1 MSRFVKKISR
11 QSGLAPGTLVHIGDE
26 RSAKVR
32 ITYFDYNESKC
43 EEREIKNV
51 EECFPLKHTSTVSWI
66 NIDGVHDLDIVEKI
80 GRNFDIHPLVLED
93 VVNTGQRPKYEDF
106 EEYLY
111 IVLKMIYYNGKD
123 KDIKIEQVSLLLG
136 KNYVISFQEQEGDVF
151 EKIRDRIRTGKGR
164 IRKEGADFLAYAIL
178 DAIIDG
184 YFSILEKMGEDIE
197 IMEEKLIKEP
207 NPRIL
212 RKIHSLK
219 RDMIFLRRSI
229 WPLREVISGVMRGE
243 SRLIKKTTS
252 VYLRDVYDHT
262 IQVIDTIESF
272 RDMVSGMLDIYLS
285 GLSNRMN
292 EVMKVLTIFAS
303 IFIPLTFIAGVYGM
317 NFKYMPELNWKYGYF
332 AVLGFMAL
340 VGLTMAA
347 YFKRKRWF

>member
-1 MSRFVKKISR
+1 MAHLIKKISK
-11 QSGLAPGTLVHIGDE
+11 QSGLAPGTLVHIGDKRTE
-26 RSAKVR
+26 KVR
-32 ITYFDYNESKC
+32 ITYFDYNEGKC
-43 EEREIKNV
+43 AEKEIKDV
-51 EECFPLKHTSTVSWI
+51 EECFPLKHTSSVSWI
-66 NIDGVHDLDIVEKI
+66 NIDGVHDLNMVEKI
-80 GRNFDIHPLVLED
+80 GKNFGIHPLVLED

-123 KDIKIEQVSLLLG
+123 KEIKIEQVSLLLG

-151 EKIRDRIRTGKGR
+151 EGIRDRIRTGKGR

-184 YFSILEKMGEDIE
+184 YFSILERIGEDIE
-197 IMEEKLIKEP
+197 LIEEKLVKEP

-212 RKIHSLK
+212 RTIHSLK

-243 SRLIKKTTS
+243 SPLVKKTTS

-317 NFKYMPELNWKYGYF
+317 NFKFMPELEWKYGYF

-340 VGLTMAA
+340 VGLAMLA